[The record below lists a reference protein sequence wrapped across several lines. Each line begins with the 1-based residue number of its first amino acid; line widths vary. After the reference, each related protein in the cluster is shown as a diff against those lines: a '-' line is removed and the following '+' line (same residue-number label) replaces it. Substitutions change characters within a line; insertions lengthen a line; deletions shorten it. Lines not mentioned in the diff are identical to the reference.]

1 MKIRITVGEQEKLN
15 GYLNID
21 PITKFDGLAVDIR
34 NLDEVVSDAE
44 CTEIISEDVIDFLEK
59 EESMISLSHWIKKLR
74 HGGKIIVTSVDAR
87 EVSRSFYRKE
97 IDIEIFNKAMHGN
110 FLEPWDVRLSHST
123 LEELSSFFESQDLK
137 VTKKRINGIKL
148 IVEAQR
154 P

>member
-21 PITKFDGLAVDIR
+21 PITKFDGLAADIR

-97 IDIEIFNKAMHGN
+97 IDIEIFNKAVHGN
-110 FLEPWDVRLSHST
+110 FSEPWDVRLSHST
-123 LEELSSFFESQDLK
+123 LEELSRFFESQNLK

>member
-34 NLDEVVSDAE
+34 NLDEAVSDAE

-97 IDIEIFNKAMHGN
+97 IDIEIFNKAVHGN
-110 FLEPWDVRLSHST
+110 FSEPWDVRLSHST
-123 LEELSSFFESQDLK
+123 LEELSRFFESQNLK

>member
-97 IDIEIFNKAMHGN
+97 IDIEIFNKAVHGN
-110 FLEPWDVRLSHST
+110 FSEPWDVRLSHST
-123 LEELSSFFESQDLK
+123 LEELSRFFESQNLK